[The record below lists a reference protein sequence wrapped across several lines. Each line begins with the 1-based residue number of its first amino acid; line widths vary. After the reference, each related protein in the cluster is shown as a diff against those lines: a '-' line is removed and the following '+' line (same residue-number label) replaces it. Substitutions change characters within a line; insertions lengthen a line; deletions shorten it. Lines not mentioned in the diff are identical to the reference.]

1 MCLALCVALAA
12 ANPGIPHPAHAS
24 SPALQIIDVVNQV
37 VNNIYDDQ
45 SADDRKY
52 LPVWRKCQ
60 DSMKTY
66 KAKLVAAEGTMS
78 RGTGLIARAM
88 ERMVEADHSIAA
100 TTKALAAARKVNKG
114 LSYIFFFCI
123 AAVVPRCPAAPPHP
137 KGRPPGFVHVRPAH
151 GCQSATV
158 CTGPAN
164 FGILF
169 IAPLPGC

>member
-1 MCLALCVALAA
+1 MFAPLCLALCVALAA

-114 LSYIFFFCI
+114 LSHFL
-123 AAVVPRCPAAPPHP
+123 ASR
-137 KGRPPGFVHVRPAH
+137 R
-151 GCQSATV
+151 
-158 CTGPAN
+158 
-164 FGILF
+164 
-169 IAPLPGC
+169 